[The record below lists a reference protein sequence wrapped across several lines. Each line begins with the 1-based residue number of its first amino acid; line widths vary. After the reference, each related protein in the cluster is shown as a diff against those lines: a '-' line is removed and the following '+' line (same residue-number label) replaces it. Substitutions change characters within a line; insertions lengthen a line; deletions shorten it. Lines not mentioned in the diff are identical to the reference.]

1 MKMKKVLASVLL
13 LSMVVTGCS
22 KKDKEEKKD
31 GGPSTVTTGE
41 VEEKP
46 KKEESP
52 KVQEEN
58 KTDED
63 DKEETEQ
70 EKPKTGEPVE
80 NVKEESFTDSE
91 GKEYTKIPTMEM
103 DKEEVTEDFI
113 NKWFFEQ
120 VVPSDAP
127 YLNIL
132 YKGEKN
138 KGVYATKE
146 AVYVNAEFKELENGS
161 LMPLHFDN
169 EDLEVYAFT
178 GGDKL
183 EKTK

>member
-1 MKMKKVLASVLL
+1 MKIKKVLASVLL
-13 LSMVVTGCS
+13 LSMVITGCS
-22 KKDKEEKKD
+22 KKDNKD
-31 GGPSTVTTGE
+31 ADKGPSTVTTGE
-41 VEEKP
+41 VEEDDKVEKDKGKAP
-46 KKEESP
+46 EIKEE
-52 KVQEEN
+52 KEDEVEE
-58 KTDED
+58 EV
-63 DKEETEQ
+63 E
-70 EKPKTGEPVE
+70 EKPQKGKPIE

-91 GKEYTKIPTMEM
+91 GKEYAKIPTIEM
-103 DKEEVTEDFI
+103 NRDEVTEDFI
-113 NKWFFEQ
+113 NQWFFEN

-146 AVYVNAEFKELENGS
+146 AVYVNTDFEELENGS